1 MRHMVWCPPQPPK
14 DSRVLRLRIL
24 LRSKSSSIKLK
35 RARITTGRVNL
46 YKWPQGLTISQHL
59 VNRVFS
65 KVISPK
71 FRRDANS
78 YTSFWNLFENALH
91 KNGGLAVMGKFIFFT
106 RYWKARQQER
116 YRFLTWRQQVMVQ
129 PSKSSRIAL
138 EDHSISSQHIW

>member
-1 MRHMVWCPPQPPK
+1 MPTPATEGQ
-14 DSRVLRLRIL
+14 
-24 LRSKSSSIKLK
+24 SSAS
-35 RARITTGRVNL
+35 AENITQVEVEQHQVKTSTNNHGTSQFIQVA
-46 YKWPQGLTISQHL
+46 QGLTISQHL

-91 KNGGLAVMGKFIFFT
+91 KNGGLAVIGKFIFFT

-116 YRFLTWRQQVMVQ
+116 YKVLPWRQQIMVQ
-129 PSKSSRIAL
+129 PSKALRIAL
-138 EDHSISSQHIW
+138 EDHSISSRHIW